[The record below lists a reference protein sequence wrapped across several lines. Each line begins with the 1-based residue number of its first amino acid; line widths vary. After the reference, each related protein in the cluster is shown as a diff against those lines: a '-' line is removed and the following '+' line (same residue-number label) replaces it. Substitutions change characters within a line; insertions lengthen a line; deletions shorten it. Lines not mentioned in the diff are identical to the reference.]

1 MIYLDYNATTPLC
14 DAAREAMLPY
24 LGGKFGNPSSVH
36 AAGREARAAIDNAR
50 DKIAALLHAKPGE
63 IIFTGGAT
71 ESCNLGVLGLA
82 RSASA
87 GGLPGVPSAKPGHI
101 ISNKAEHH
109 AVLHAVEHLEDREGF
124 EVTWL
129 NVSKTGMVDLDQLAD
144 SIRPDTKLVS
154 IMTANNE
161 TGVIQPMRE
170 ISRICRERGVLL
182 HSDMV
187 QAFGKIPVIPSEVEN
202 GAAGKAAT
210 WTGRPEAE
218 RTGSERIKPRENI
231 ETLTQRDPS
240 IPKAFGT
247 QDDLGSLVDCA
258 SFAAHKFYGPKGTGF
273 LFLRSGLPIEPL
285 MFGGAHENQ
294 RRPGTENVAGVAGMA
309 AAAEW
314 VLRNADGERQ
324 RQAQLRDDFW
334 TRIAKLFPD
343 AQQNGDPAHRLA
355 NTLNAS
361 FIGVDSETMLM
372 ALDLEGVCASS
383 GSACMV
389 GSVRASHVLLAMGL
403 PMESARSA
411 IRFSL
416 GRPTTA
422 EEIAGAADALEQ
434 IAKRT
439 KDAREY
445 ALA

>member
-24 LGGKFGNPSSVH
+24 LGRYFGNPSSVH

-50 DKIAALLHAKPGE
+50 DKLGVLLRAKPGE

-82 RSASA
+82 RSSSSR
-87 GGLPGVPSAKPGHI
+87 GGHI

-109 AVLHAVEHLEDREGF
+109 AVLHPLEHLEQHEGF
-124 EVTWL
+124 DVTWL
-129 NVSKTGMVDLDQLAD
+129 NVSESGMVDLDQLAD
-144 SIRPDTKLVS
+144 SIRPDTRLVS

-170 ISRICRERGVLL
+170 ISQICRDRGVLL

-187 QAFGKIPVIPSEVEN
+187 QAFGKTDVDV
-202 GAAGKAAT
+202 
-210 WTGRPEAE
+210 
-218 RTGSERIKPRENI
+218 
-231 ETLTQRDPS
+231 
-240 IPKAFGT
+240 
-247 QDDLGSLVDCA
+247 SLVDVA

-273 LFLRSGLPIEPL
+273 LCLRAGLPIQPI

-294 RRPGTENVAGVAGMA
+294 RRPGTENVAGIAGMA

-314 VLRNADGERQ
+314 ILRDRETEQER
-324 RQAQLRDDFW
+324 RAQLRDQLW
-334 TRIAKLFPD
+334 RSIADVFPD
-343 AQQNGDPAHRLA
+343 AQQNGDLAHRLA

-372 ALDLEGVCASS
+372 ALDLEGICASS

-403 PMESARSA
+403 PMERARSA

-416 GRPTTA
+416 GKWTTA
-422 EEIAGAADALEQ
+422 EEIAATGDALDR

>member
-24 LGGKFGNPSSVH
+24 LNRHFGNASSVH
-36 AAGREARAAIDNAR
+36 AAGREARAAIDDAR

-63 IIFTGGAT
+63 IIFNSGAT

-82 RSASA
+82 RSSSSR
-87 GGLPGVPSAKPGHI
+87 GGHI

-109 AVLHAVEHLEDREGF
+109 AVLHAVEHLENHEGF
-124 EVTWL
+124 DVTWL
-129 NVSKTGMVDLDQLAD
+129 EVSNTGMIDLNQLAD
-144 SIRPDTKLVS
+144 SIRADTRLVS

-161 TGVIQPMRE
+161 TGVIQPMSE
-170 ISRICRERGVLL
+170 ISRICHERSALL

-187 QAFGKIPVIPSEVEN
+187 QAFGKMDIDV
-202 GAAGKAAT
+202 
-210 WTGRPEAE
+210 
-218 RTGSERIKPRENI
+218 
-231 ETLTQRDPS
+231 
-240 IPKAFGT
+240 
-247 QDDLGSLVDCA
+247 SLVDA
-258 SFAAHKFYGPKGTGF
+258 GSFAAHKFYGPKGSGF
-273 LFLRSGLPIEPL
+273 LFLRSGLPIQPI

-314 VLRNADGERQ
+314 VLRDWHEESQ
-324 RQAQLRDDFW
+324 REAQLRDNFW
-334 TRIAKLFPD
+334 THIAQLFPD
-343 AQQNGDPAHRLA
+343 AQQNGDLAHRLG
-355 NTLNAS
+355 NTLNTS
-361 FIGVDSETMLM
+361 FIDLDSETMLM
-372 ALDLEGVCASS
+372 ALDLEGICASS

-403 PMESARSA
+403 PIESARSA

-416 GRPTTA
+416 GRLTTA
-422 EEIAGAADALEQ
+422 EEIADAADALAR

-445 ALA
+445 AVA

>member
-1 MIYLDYNATTPLC
+1 MIYLDYNATSPLC

-24 LGGKFGNPSSVH
+24 LDGKFGNPSSVH
-36 AAGREARAAIDNAR
+36 AAGREARAAVDNAR
-50 DKIAALLHAKPGE
+50 DKLAALLNAKPGE
-63 IIFTGGAT
+63 IIFTSGAT

-82 RSASA
+82 RSAS
-87 GGLPGVPSAKPGHI
+87 SSDRHI
-101 ISNKAEHH
+101 ISNKAEHR
-109 AVLHAVEHLEDREGF
+109 AVLNAVEHLEEREGF

-129 NVSKTGMVDLDQLAD
+129 NISEKGMVDLDQLAD

-170 ISRICRERGVLL
+170 ISRICREHGVLL

-187 QAFGKIPVIPSEVEN
+187 QAFGKLDVDV
-202 GAAGKAAT
+202 
-210 WTGRPEAE
+210 
-218 RTGSERIKPRENI
+218 
-231 ETLTQRDPS
+231 
-240 IPKAFGT
+240 
-247 QDDLGSLVDCA
+247 SLVDA
-258 SFAAHKFYGPKGTGF
+258 GSFAAHKFYGPKGAGF
-273 LFLRSGLPIEPL
+273 LFLRSGLPIQPI

-294 RRPGTENVAGVAGMA
+294 RRPGTENVAGIAGMA
-309 AAAEW
+309 AAADW
-314 VLRNADGERQ
+314 VSRDVDAELQ
-324 RQAQLRDDFW
+324 REAQLRDELW
-334 TRIAKLFPD
+334 GRIAKVFPD
-343 AQQNGDPAHRLA
+343 AEQNGDPAHRLA

-361 FIGVDSETMLM
+361 FIGVESETMLM

-416 GRPTTA
+416 GRRTTA
-422 EEIAGAADALEQ
+422 EEIANAADALER

-445 ALA
+445 AVA